1 MLIVIL
7 DIWLMPP
14 SCLHMTTL
22 EITHSLTQPEIE
34 ALVDSLK
41 PSIPTVSMLVAFL
54 LLYEKQRSQHKAAYQ
69 TNK

>member
-22 EITHSLTQPEIE
+22 EITHSLTELEIE
-34 ALVDSLK
+34 ALVDTLK
-41 PSIPTVSMLVAFL
+41 PSIPTVSMLVESL
-54 LLYEKQRSQHKAAYQ
+54 PSY
-69 TNK
+69 